1 MQGATRSRK
10 AARVTRAQRAV
21 GLIVG
26 VAAAAGV
33 AWASRVP
40 MTPYPSS
47 DAMVRL
53 AWSARPER
61 IEECRSPTPEEL
73 AGRPEH
79 MRQTRVC
86 EGRAATYRLEVR
98 VGDDLRVDQ
107 EVHGGG
113 WRRDRRLYVF
123 HELRVPPGEVRVDV
137 RFTRVETASSS
148 TASPLRDAFVA
159 PRLTLDQR
167 VRLNPREVVL
177 VSYDPERRTL
187 VAVRG
192 EDAPGRQP

>member
-1 MQGATRSRK
+1 M
-10 AARVTRAQRAV
+10 TRAQRAIGLVV
-21 GLIVG
+21 GL
-26 VAAAAGV
+26 AAAAGV

-40 MTPYPSS
+40 LTPYPSS

-61 IEECRSPTPEEL
+61 IEECRSPTAEEL

-79 MRQTRVC
+79 MRQTRIC
-86 EGRAATYRLEVR
+86 EGRAASYRLEVR
-98 VGDDLRVDQ
+98 IDDALRVEQ

-137 RFTRVETASSS
+137 RVTRVETASST
-148 TASPLRDAFVA
+148 TASPLHDAFVA
-159 PRLTLDQR
+159 PRLTLEQR
-167 VRLNPREVVL
+167 VRLDPREVVL
-177 VSYDPERRTL
+177 VTYDAERRSL
-187 VAVRG
+187 AAVQR
-192 EDAPGRQP
+192 ATSPR

>member
-1 MQGATRSRK
+1 MTR
-10 AARVTRAQRAV
+10 THRAIGIVV
-21 GLIVG
+21 GL
-26 VAAAAGV
+26 AAAVGV
-33 AWASRVP
+33 AWASSVP

-61 IEECRSPTPEEL
+61 IEECRSPTAEEL

-79 MRQTRVC
+79 MRQTRIC

-98 VGDDLRVDQ
+98 VDDALRVEQ

-137 RFTRVETASSS
+137 RFTRVETSSS
-148 TASPLRDAFVA
+148 PTASPLRDAFVA
-159 PRLTLDQR
+159 PRLTLQQR

-177 VSYDPERRTL
+177 VTYDAERRTL
-187 VAVRG
+187 IAQQR
-192 EDAPGRQP
+192 AH